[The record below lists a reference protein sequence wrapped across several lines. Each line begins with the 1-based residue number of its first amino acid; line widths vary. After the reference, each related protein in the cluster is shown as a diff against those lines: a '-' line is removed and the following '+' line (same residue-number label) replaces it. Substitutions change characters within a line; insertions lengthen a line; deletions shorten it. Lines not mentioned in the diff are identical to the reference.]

1 VAVCPGTIDTPMLR
15 DAIQLSADP
24 EAVYQECID
33 MHLVKRIGTPEEV
46 AALILFLAGE
56 NGGFCT
62 GQAFRIDGGLGITIA
77 GSKRD

>member
-1 VAVCPGTIDTPMLR
+1 M
-15 DAIQLSADP
+15 
-24 EAVYQECID
+24 D

-56 NGGFCT
+56 NGSFCT

-77 GSKRD
+77 GSKQD